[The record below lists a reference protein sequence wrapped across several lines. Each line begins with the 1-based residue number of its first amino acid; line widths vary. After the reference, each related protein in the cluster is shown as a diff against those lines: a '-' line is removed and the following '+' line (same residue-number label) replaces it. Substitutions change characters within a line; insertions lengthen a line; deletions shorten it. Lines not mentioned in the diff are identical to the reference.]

1 MKLTRKW
8 IEHYETSHKNIGLIL
23 IPSRWSVVEN
33 LVEAGDYVYLLQE
46 TGTFGTET
54 ESSDNQ
60 PVTKIIKLRLTKREM

>member
-23 IPSRWSVVEN
+23 IPSRWS
-33 LVEAGDYVYLLQE
+33 GDYVYLLQE